1 MRLVQPF
8 PGGKIDAVFDD
19 EPDPRK
25 WLLYEFISDM
35 YGQEDV
41 YLAELAKAEAGEA
54 TDIYNEHVK
63 AYMYPDYVVLEDRN
77 DSDLQNGEEGPP
89 SCTRLSLAET
99 KQLILDWLEARERFF
114 VAQELAT
121 APYQDKA
128 AQRNPALAAS
138 SPPPDE

>member
-1 MRLVQPF
+1 MQRFRMNLFQSF
-8 PGGKIDAVFDD
+8 PGAQIVAVFDE

-25 WLLYEFISDM
+25 WLLYDFLSDM

-77 DSDLQNGEEGPP
+77 DPDLQNGEEGPP
-89 SCTRLSLAET
+89 RCTRLSLAEA
-99 KQLILDWLEARERFF
+99 KQLILDWLEAKKRFLME
-114 VAQELAT
+114 QKEAT
-121 APYQDKA
+121 AQNA
-128 AQRNPALAAS
+128 RGARQ
-138 SPPPDE
+138 